1 MRLDIN
7 KAYSLYSEIA
17 KNKFRYSIDIK
28 NYNIS
33 TAVMDRLIDSV
44 KNLNNIDFG
53 ENITQSSINS
63 FILWI
68 DYAYLMLNC
77 FEKLAKE
84 YGFELKQKENI
95 LFKYHNLSNKN
106 DNDYFKFIR
115 AIILPH
121 SLSLDDK
128 KQKAFT
134 NNCTAYCPTILW
146 RGNQNIIINY
156 LTDDVDNNSN
166 YIEINIKDFEDFIED
181 LYINNIE
188 SIKCKIIKCKNNEKA
203 KINYKISLLPYDY
216 NDTINKKVDN
226 LKQIIKSCG
235 NIEDKKGISALSS
248 SLLTAQD
255 IMTFNYLSEIN
266 KLKQDYEQLLNK
278 GLDELYLY
286 LKDNNYERFK
296 NFYYLVVPNFNYS
309 IEYSEFN
316 NCGYLINKLACEHNI
331 IGTITEKIYLQEWLN
346 ELRPYLKKYSKINS
360 NISLK
365 ELSFITIMSF
375 VVYQSK
381 LEVI

>member
-95 LFKYHNLSNKN
+95 LFKNHNLSNKN

-203 KINYKISLLPYDY
+203 KINYMILWC
-216 NDTINKKVDN
+216 
-226 LKQIIKSCG
+226 Q
-235 NIEDKKGISALSS
+235 KKGI
-248 SLLTAQD
+248 
-255 IMTFNYLSEIN
+255 
-266 KLKQDYEQLLNK
+266 
-278 GLDELYLY
+278 
-286 LKDNNYERFK
+286 
-296 NFYYLVVPNFNYS
+296 
-309 IEYSEFN
+309 
-316 NCGYLINKLACEHNI
+316 
-331 IGTITEKIYLQEWLN
+331 
-346 ELRPYLKKYSKINS
+346 
-360 NISLK
+360 
-365 ELSFITIMSF
+365 
-375 VVYQSK
+375 
-381 LEVI
+381 